1 MRAAKR
7 ERDGWS
13 RMILL
18 FKLELILLYVFL
30 APCRVYRGSDSIP
43 LVPLPFPALGPRHV
57 RTVYSVLSNHTAG
70 LNMDRRE
77 AWTGENIEIDV
88 RKCNITLGR
97 VMVLN
102 AIKILFFFFLV
113 QHKPKQFKL
122 ERTGSKLG
130 FDRTSC
136 MMPENSLAWES

>member
-7 ERDGWS
+7 ERDVCS
-13 RMILL
+13 RMTLL
-18 FKLELILLYVFL
+18 FKLELIFLYVFL

-43 LVPLPFPALGPRHV
+43 LVPLLFPALGPRRV
-57 RTVYSVLSNHTAG
+57 RTVYSVLSNHTAS

-102 AIKILFFFFLV
+102 AIKILFFFLV

-122 ERTGSKLG
+122 ERTGSKSG

-136 MMPENSLAWES
+136 MMPENSLARES